1 MALSLRSSAI
11 ESGSRIS
18 REYTCDGRD
27 ISPPLRWDNAPSGT
41 RSFALICDD
50 PDAPMGTWVHW
61 VIYNIPPG
69 SYQLPEAVPAKEK
82 LESGAWQG
90 SNDFGRIGYGG
101 PCPPRGNP
109 HRYFF
114 RLYALDTELAGKA
127 GMSKKALLGQMQGHI
142 LETAEFH
149 GLYGRG

>member
-11 ESGSRIS
+11 EPESRIP

-27 ISPPLRWDNAPSGT
+27 VSPALRWDNAPSDT

-61 VIYNIPPG
+61 VIYNIPPT
-69 SYQLPEAVPAKEK
+69 SSQLPEAVPATER

-90 SNDFGRIGYGG
+90 TNDFGRIGYGG
-101 PCPPRGNP
+101 PCPPRGKP

-114 RLYALDTELAGKA
+114 HLYALDAELSGKA
-127 GMSKKALLGQMQGHI
+127 GMTKKDLLARMKDHI
-142 LETAEFH
+142 LESAEFH
-149 GLYGRG
+149 GLYGRS